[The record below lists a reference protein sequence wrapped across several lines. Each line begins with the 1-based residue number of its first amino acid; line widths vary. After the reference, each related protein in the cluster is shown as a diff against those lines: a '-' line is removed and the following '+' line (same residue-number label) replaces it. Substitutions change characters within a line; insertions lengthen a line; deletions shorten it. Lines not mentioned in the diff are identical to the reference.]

1 MLYFC
6 FNNIIPPTFSEGLN
20 EIPETLVKRG
30 TNILKYQ
37 QRKLKGGREKYK

>member
-6 FNNIIPPTFSEGLN
+6 FNDTIPPTFSEVLN
-20 EIPETLVKRG
+20 EIPETLGKSG